1 MFSSSS
7 SAPLSVTSST
17 EQLDY
22 PIPSTEQLGNMDS
35 LNKPSRRRPKP
46 VDRENY
52 NPSYLP
58 WTRRLDHFTWSWFEC
73 TMSTGALATLLGQ
86 QPYSFA
92 GLKTIGKIVFILD
105 ILLFLL
111 FSACITYR
119 FIHNRGS
126 LKLSL
131 HHPHESFFFGSF
143 FVSIA
148 LIIYCIEVYGVPAC
162 GPWLIK
168 TLEVLFWLYAAIVM
182 LVAVF
187 QYHVIFDT
195 RQLPVSDAMPAWI
208 LPVYPFLILGVLG
221 STLLKSQPVEAGFPI
236 FIGSVT
242 FQGLGWTI
250 AFTMLT
256 IYVTRLVN
264 SELPDPPKRPGM
276 YVAVGPAAY
285 TANALVALGMQAPTH
300 VPDNFLGIASV
311 PAGDILKVF
320 GVVAGIFMWLI
331 AFWFSALT
339 TVSVLVSARD
349 SHFTLNYWAFIF
361 PNAGLIIA
369 LIQIAKALESPGIKG
384 VCSGATIVLVIL
396 WIWVAVLNVQGL
408 VQRKVLWPGMDE
420 DMEDVA
426 GHTQKTDDQDQRD
439 GEDANGHGEERV

>member
-1 MFSSSS
+1 MVSPSSF
-7 SAPLSVTSST
+7 APSTVSPTEPLAYHTSST
-17 EQLDY
+17 EQL
-22 PIPSTEQLGNMDS
+22 TTMDGP
-35 LNKPSRRRPKP
+35 NKPSRRRPKP

-52 NPSYLP
+52 NPTYLP
-58 WTRRLDHFTWSWFEC
+58 WKKRLDHFTWSWFEC

-86 QPYSFA
+86 QPYSFT
-92 GLKTIGKIVFILD
+92 GLKTIGKLVFIVD
-105 ILLFLL
+105 IILFLL
-111 FSACITYR
+111 FCACITYR
-119 FIHNRGS
+119 FVHNRGS
-126 LKLSL
+126 LQLSL
-131 HHPHESFFFGSF
+131 HHPYESFFFGSF

-148 LIIYCIEVYGVPAC
+148 LIMYCIELYGVPAC

-168 TLEVLFWLYAAIVM
+168 TLEVLFWAYAAAVM

-187 QYHVIFDT
+187 QYHVIFDM
-195 RQLPVSDAMPAWI
+195 RQLPVTDAMPAWI

-242 FQGLGWTI
+242 FQGLGWTV
-250 AFTMLT
+250 AFTMLS

-264 SELPDPPKRPGM
+264 SELPEPPKRPGM

-300 VPDNFLGIASV
+300 VPDSFLGITSV
-311 PAGDILKVF
+311 PAGDVLKIL

-339 TVSVLVSARD
+339 TVSVLVSARE

-361 PNAGLIIA
+361 PNAGLTIA
-369 LIQIAKALESPGIKG
+369 LIQIAKALESPGMKA
-384 VCSGATIVLVIL
+384 VCSGATIILVVL
-396 WIWVAVLNVQGL
+396 WIWVTALNVKGL

-420 DMEDVA
+420 DMEDIE
-426 GHTQKTDDQDQRD
+426 GHSQKSDDEDQGD
-439 GEDANGHGEERV
+439 GENANVNGEGRV